1 MIFDYSNLIY
11 NHNYN
16 DQEFLQYEKKKCLD
30 NIRSITQRKIDYCNS
45 ILNSDKPEKY
55 NVFQK
60 QMASFGGEISG
71 QTRRYKQELIEY
83 IANTLFDQN
92 HEDFNILS
100 VRELRLFF
108 KLTFGNAPS
117 QNFFIR
123 HHQMVRREKQQFYYL
138 KDFKEYTESNIG
150 KNDHLVKLNGW
161 YLTQMDY
168 FKREVQTIKNE
179 SNSLMKEVKKTL
191 VKDDD
196 DEQKRD

>member
-1 MIFDYSNLIY
+1 
-11 NHNYN
+11 
-16 DQEFLQYEKKKCLD
+16 
-30 NIRSITQRKIDYCNS
+30 
-45 ILNSDKPEKY
+45 
-55 NVFQK
+55 
-60 QMASFGGEISG
+60 
-71 QTRRYKQELIEY
+71 
-83 IANTLFDQN
+83 
-92 HEDFNILS
+92 
-100 VRELRLFF
+100 
-108 KLTFGNAPS
+108 
-117 QNFFIR
+117 
-123 HHQMVRREKQQFYYL
+123 MVRREKQQFYYL